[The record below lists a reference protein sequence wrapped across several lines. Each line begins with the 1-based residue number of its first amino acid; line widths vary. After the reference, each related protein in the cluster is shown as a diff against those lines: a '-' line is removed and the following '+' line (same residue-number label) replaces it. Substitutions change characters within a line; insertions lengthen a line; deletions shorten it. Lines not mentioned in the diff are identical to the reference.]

1 MKKMTAHSKSSLF
14 LMEMIL
20 SILILALTCTACVRV
35 LAAAKSQRQKAR
47 ELNHIQELTTSA
59 GEALEGW
66 DGEISSYVKTFGNPG
81 YDPEKLSTSESAG
94 SSMAE
99 INAKTDDHSSAD
111 NITQTDSN
119 STGISST
126 ARNTP
131 TYLLNYYYDS
141 EWNVCSEP
149 SALYTMTIQLSVSDS
164 EKTADLNFYDSRGEN
179 LYQLSV
185 TFPFENRKDGRS

>member
-35 LAAAKSQRQKAR
+35 LAAAKDQRQKAR

-66 DGEISSYVKTFGNPG
+66 DGQISSFVKIFGTPGRNP
-81 YDPEKLSTSESAG
+81 DKDSE
-94 SSMAE
+94 
-99 INAKTDDHSSAD
+99 
-111 NITQTDSN
+111 TDSN
-119 STGISST
+119 SAAIS
-126 ARNTP
+126 NTSV
-131 TYLLNYYYDS
+131 YLLSYYYDS
-141 EWNVCSEP
+141 KWNVCSEP
-149 SALYTMTIQLSVSDS
+149 SAIYTMTVQLSISDS
-164 EKTADLNFYDSRGEN
+164 EKNADLNFYNSQGKN

>member
-35 LAAAKSQRQKAR
+35 LAAAKSQRQKAG

-66 DGEISSYVKTFGNPG
+66 DGQISSFIKIFGNPG
-81 YDPEKLSTSESAG
+81 RSPEKLSTSESA
-94 SSMAE
+94 SSSTAE
-99 INAKTDDHSSAD
+99 VNEKTGNTSSAD
-111 NITQTDSN
+111 KDTETDSN
-119 STGISST
+119 YTAIS
-126 ARNTP
+126 NTP
-131 TYLLNYYYDS
+131 VYLLSYYYDS
-141 EWNVCSEP
+141 EWTVCSEP
-149 SALYTMTIQLSVSDS
+149 SAIYTMTVQLSISDS
-164 EKTADLNFYDSRGEN
+164 EKTADLNFYDSQEEN